1 MIQKHQRVSVEHH
14 QEFRRAITNPAPPP
28 IPPFD
33 IIDELVAADPVLDR
47 PPAKKGRS
55 EIDRLMGILNEISV
69 ESGEG

>member
-1 MIQKHQRVSVEHH
+1 MHKQTITVNDHEK
-14 QEFRRAITNPAPPP
+14 FRRAITNPAPPP

-33 IIDELVAADPVLDR
+33 IIDELVAADPILDH

-55 EIDRLMGILNEISV
+55 EIDRLMDILDTIEV